1 MENATKAIL
10 IAGGVLIALIIIS
23 IGIYLY
29 TLYSS
34 QSEEYSQII
43 SATELQKF
51 NSKFDVYVGRN
62 DITAQEIVSV
72 VNLSKE
78 YDNQVQIYLK
88 NSKIEFTTSNTQEDF
103 IKNNK
108 DKKFSCMLNSS
119 TTNPNPK
126 YDEYGKIIKL
136 TFTN

>member
-10 IAGGVLIALIIIS
+10 IAGGVLIALLIIS
-23 IGIYLY
+23 VGIYLY
-29 TLYSS
+29 TLYSN
-34 QSEEYSQII
+34 QSVEYSKII
-43 SATELQKF
+43 TGAELQKF
-51 NSKFDVYVGRN
+51 NSKFDVYIGRD
-62 DITAQEIVSV
+62 DITALEIVSV

-78 YDNQVQIYLK
+78 YNNQVQIYLK

-103 IKNNK
+103 IKNNQ
-108 DKKFSCMLNSS
+108 DKKFKCMLNNSS
-119 TTNPNPK
+119 TNPNPK